1 MCTVCQYSVWAGLW
15 GCVSVCVRVGGC
27 MCAYKT
33 SSDTC
38 ILQLQVDLDTD
49 TAVVFGHG
57 NVALDLARMLLTP
70 LDILAVSG
78 LVHFTCFLGKP

>member
-1 MCTVCQYSVWAGLW
+1 MYACK
-15 GCVSVCVRVGGC
+15 R
-27 MCAYKT
+27 

-70 LDILAVSG
+70 LDILAVSVP
-78 LVHFTCFLGKP
+78 VHFTCFLRKPYSFLFLSTILIKGICNLKKKQ